1 MKFEDFSKFCKSDI
15 SRFKKHF
22 FSFMMLSGE
31 VPIEVAGFHLSGGR
45 RLTSGRLSDE
55 EKQQNETSLEILK
68 LFRPLLVYAGSI
80 KLQGWLAD
88 NGYKSELYPWFEDG
102 GFAVVTVTPLELR
115 GR

>member
-1 MKFEDFSKFCKSDI
+1 MKFEDFSKFCKSDA

-22 FSFMMLSGE
+22 FSFMMLGGE
-31 VPIEVAGFHLSGGR
+31 VPIEIAGFHLSA
-45 RLTSGRLSDE
+45 TSDANGRLDDE

-68 LFRPLLVYAGSI
+68 VFRPLLVYAGCVE
-80 KLQGWLAD
+80 LQGWLAD